1 MEVEKQERAIQRQ
14 LRQIANKE
22 AKEVEKT
29 QKALKREEK
38 RA

>member
-1 MEVEKQERAIQRQ
+1 MEAEKQKRAIQRQ

-22 AKEVEKT
+22 EKEAEKT
-29 QKALKREEK
+29 RKALKREKK